1 LFCSGISSNAYARF
15 TFACFVP
22 QDYRGEMIDKLRKGG
37 TAAEDIERLFPKS
50 FEEKKQK
57 VLDDHQLLESLHG
70 AVAALR
76 VEVDEIKER
85 LAASGSSLAAA
96 ATGVDTKQEVHQQQQ
111 QPQPPPS

>member
-1 LFCSGISSNAYARF
+1 LFSFGISSNAYVRF
-15 TFACFVP
+15 SVAFFVP
-22 QDYRGEMIDKLRKGG
+22 QDYRGEMIDKLRKAG

-76 VEVDEIKER
+76 VEVDEIKAR
-85 LAASGSSLAAA
+85 LAASESSGAA
-96 ATGVDTKQEVHQQQQ
+96 ATSGVDTRQEGQQ
-111 QPQPPPS
+111 QPQPPTSTR